1 MPGAHARLSAS
12 SAARWI
18 NCPPSAALAEQFP
31 DTGSSYAAAGT
42 LAHAIA
48 EYKARCYFLEP
59 VAKRTYNAQLAKF
72 KKDPAYDNG
81 MDHATDIYLEE
92 LKQVAM
98 SYDEPP
104 FVALEVRVDYSHIAP
119 EGFGTADCVMI
130 SADGTM
136 HIIDYK
142 NGAGV
147 PVGAENNPQLM
158 LYALGA
164 LKTYEILFGDIGAV
178 GLHIVQPN
186 AGGVKRWAI
195 STNDLWLWANDI
207 VKPAAALAYE
217 GKGDFCPG
225 PWCDDHFC
233 PARATCMARAKQMLA
248 LEEYA
253 LDPSYAAA
261 LLTDDQVGELLS
273 RAENL
278 QKWAKALQDYAFTA
292 ALSGRRIPGYKLVEG
307 RSSRDWSDQDKAFE
321 TMQARGIPEA
331 LLYER
336 KPVSVA
342 GLEKALGKAD
352 FNKNAADLVARKPGK
367 PALVP
372 ESDKR
377 QEWTPA
383 AAAFEAINN

>member
-42 LAHAIA
+42 LAHVIA

-59 VAKRTYNAQLAKF
+59 VAKRTYNARLAKF
-72 KKDPAYDNG
+72 KKDPAYDPG
-81 MDHATDIYLEE
+81 MDHATDIYMEE

-104 FVALEVRVDYSHIAP
+104 FIALEVRVDYSHIAP
-119 EGFGTADCVMI
+119 EGFGTADCIMI
-130 SADGTM
+130 ADGYL

-147 PVGAENNPQLM
+147 PVEAEDNPQLM

-164 LKTYEILFGDIGAV
+164 LKVYEPIFGDSIDVVA
-178 GLHIVQPN
+178 LHIVQPN
-186 AGGVKRWAI
+186 AGGVKRWII
-195 STNDLWLWANDI
+195 SRKGLEAWGKGVVA
-207 VKPAAALAYE
+207 PAAALAYE

-233 PARATCMARAKQMLA
+233 PARAVCMARAKQMLG
-248 LEEYA
+248 LEEEA
-253 LDPSYAAA
+253 RKEPA
-261 LLTDDQVGELLS
+261 LLTDAQVGELLG